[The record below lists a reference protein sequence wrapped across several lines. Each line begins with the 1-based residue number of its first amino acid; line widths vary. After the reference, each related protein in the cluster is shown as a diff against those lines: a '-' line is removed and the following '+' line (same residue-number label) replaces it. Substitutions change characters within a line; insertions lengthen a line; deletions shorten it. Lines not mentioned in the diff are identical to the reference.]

1 LLKNIA
7 KTALFVLPA
16 LAIYSYLAIT
26 LNVVQDDAYIS
37 YRYVANFLNGDGL
50 VFNIG
55 EQIEGFTNF
64 AWVIYLIALGGIGA
78 DYVFLSR
85 ATGFLFGGGLI
96 VMTFLLARLVL
107 AERDKWFAVLASL
120 LVGLNMSIAYWSPAG
135 LETAAFAFC
144 TMLCLYF
151 YLRRSWLLV
160 AVMAI
165 TVWLRPEG
173 ALVTGLLIAVEWLS
187 ERKIPRFTI
196 RCAAI
201 ALLTSLPYVGFK
213 LLYYGDIL
221 PNSFHAKTGFDLDKL
236 KSGLE
241 YAWLYFK
248 QFGWLG
254 IPYIVAFVY
263 YKRLSKRARAVLL
276 FAVLYI
282 GYIVL
287 VGGDFLKVLRFFIPI
302 FGMAAVILVLAARLL
317 LQNLV
322 ERTRLLVMFLVSL
335 PLLFFSWNLPVDD
348 VNHFAFYERFF
359 MQKMKF
365 MAQQMKETDSTN
377 FSVAIPT
384 IGIFG
389 YELIGHKI
397 IDMVGLTDSTI
408 ARHSEPP
415 IPGMKTTWKEDKH
428 NSKYLLESAPDYIL
442 FSTGKKPSA
451 PAERALC
458 LYPQFMNSYRAV
470 AWFYRARE
478 SQTSGV
484 MNPAFKRMRKIT
496 GEIIPT
502 YPVAYVENYKR
513 GLDAYV
519 KRDHR
524 KAIEY
529 FDKALALSPDPP
541 YVYLVYQKA
550 FCLMAIGQVLQALPL
565 LDQLLL
571 RDSLLFEVHRDL
583 YFYSRLGGDS
593 VKAAIHAG
601 WVEKLTPWY
610 LPKVKRDVTRRLE
623 VFNAEIRRRELQKQ
637 RQQGEGK

>member
-1 LLKNIA
+1 MLKNIA
-7 KTALFVLPA
+7 KTALFVSPA
-16 LAIYSYLAIT
+16 LAIYSFLAIK
-26 LNVVQDDAYIS
+26 LNVIQDDAYIS

-64 AWVIYLIALGGIGA
+64 AWVIYMIALGGIGG

-85 ATGFLFGGGLI
+85 VTGFLFGGGLI

-107 AERDKWFAVLASL
+107 SERDKWFAVLSSL

-160 AVMAI
+160 AAMAI

-187 ERKIPRFTI
+187 EWKIPRFTL

-213 LLYYGDIL
+213 LLYYGSIL
-221 PNSFHAKTGFDLDKL
+221 PNSFYAKTGFDLDKL
-236 KSGLE
+236 KSGVE

-263 YKRLSKRARAVLL
+263 YKRLSKSARAILL
-276 FAVLYI
+276 LAVLYI
-282 GYIVL
+282 AYIVL

-302 FGMAAVILVLAARLL
+302 FGMAAVILVLAARML

-322 ERTRLLVMFLVSL
+322 ERTRLLVIFMVSL

-348 VNHFAFYERFF
+348 VNHFAFYEHFF
-359 MQKMKF
+359 LRKMKF
-365 MAQQMKETDSTN
+365 MAESMKKTDSTN
-377 FSVAIPT
+377 FSVAVPT

-451 PAERALC
+451 PAERALL

-470 AWFYRARE
+470 GWFYRARE
-478 SQTSGV
+478 SQTTGV
-484 MNPAFKRMRKIT
+484 MNPAFKRMREIT
-496 GEIIPT
+496 GEIVPS
-502 YPVAYVENYKR
+502 YPVGYVENYKR

-519 KRDHR
+519 QQDHR
-524 KAIEY
+524 KAIGF
-529 FDKALALSPDPP
+529 FDRALALSPDPP

-550 FCLMAIGQVLQALPL
+550 FCLMAIGKVPQALPI
-565 LDQLLL
+565 LDQLLQ
-571 RDSLLFEVHRDL
+571 RDSLLFEAHRDL
-583 YFYSRLGGDS
+583 YFYSLLGGDS
-593 VKAAIHAG
+593 AKAATHAG

-610 LPKVKRDVTRRLE
+610 WPKVKRDVARRME
-623 VFNAEIRRRELQKQ
+623 SFQAEFRRRELEKQKQ
-637 RQQGEGK
+637 EGAGK